1 MKQFF
6 ALLLCAAA
14 VFGLCACSKA
24 PAPPPT
30 VQTAP
35 TTTPTTKPTDPPF
48 LPISVEDNDSAA
60 FLIIGAEKTD
70 HAGMQLQ
77 VQCANKTDRAL
88 MFSWDMVSVC
98 GYMYDPM
105 WSVEVAAGK
114 VGNSTIS
121 LDTFA
126 LEKMGITSVDVITF
140 TLRIYNS
147 EDWTEDPIVE
157 KEFTIYPTGLDA
169 DTVVFP
175 DRPQA
180 QGQQVLAENENLRFV
195 IEKADDSKPAS
206 YRLQVYLENRTDKN
220 LMFSWDL
227 VSVNGKMLDP
237 YWAMAVAAGKKACSE
252 VVFGRTDLEANGI
265 TDITE
270 VEFTLTVSDYDNWS
284 AENLLK
290 EVYTYKP

>member
-1 MKQFF
+1 MFMKQFF

-14 VFGLCACSKA
+14 VLGLSACSKA

-30 VQTAP
+30 TAP
-35 TTTPTTKPTDPPF
+35 TAAPTTAPTAPPF
-48 LPISVEDNDSAA
+48 VPITVVENDSAA
-60 FLIIGAEKTD
+60 FLIIDAAQTE

-77 VQCANKTDRAL
+77 VQCVNKTDRAL

-114 VGNSTIS
+114 AANSTIS
-121 LDTFA
+121 LDTLA
-126 LEKMGITSVDVITF
+126 LEKMGISSVDEITF
-140 TLRIYNS
+140 TQRIYNS
-147 EDWTEDPIVE
+147 EDWTEAPIIE
-157 KEFTIYPTGLDA
+157 KEFTVYPTGLDA
-169 DTVVFP
+169 DTAVSPVRR
-175 DRPQA
+175 DT
-180 QGQQVLAENENLRFV
+180 QGQQVLAENEDLRFV
-195 IEKADDSKPAS
+195 IEKADDSKPSS
-206 YRLQVYLENRTDKN
+206 YRLQVYLENKTDKN

-237 YWAMAVAAGKKACSE
+237 YWAMGVAAGKKACSE
-252 VVFGRTDLEANGI
+252 VIFNRADLEDNGI

-284 AENLLK
+284 GEELLK
-290 EVYTYKP
+290 EVYTYKA